1 MGKIGRIACVAT
13 PMALSLASFICLIL
27 VFLGNWTKS
36 DGNLTSIYF
45 MKADMSEFRSNISS
59 SSSID
64 IPFTDADDKFLAA
77 LTTTAND
84 NLSDIY
90 TVGLWNYCS
99 GDKNSTGID
108 YCSGRKASYWFNPVE
123 VWGLNNTAAEDAI
136 PDKLE
141 SGLKI
146 YKKIASWM
154 FAAYTIAFFATLAT
168 LLLGV
173 LAVFS
178 RWGSFITTFAASVAT
193 LFTLAASITSS
204 ALYGTLVATFKSV
217 FEEYNIEASMGGK
230 MMGITWLAT
239 AFSIAAGLFWVLS
252 TCCCSGKSDRS
263 GRKKVTVEK
272 TPYTYERVHSPFG
285 GAGAGAQH
293 QQQPQQSYGNVPLRD
308 MQGNKAPSAYE
319 PFRHDSR
326 V

>member
-1 MGKIGRIACVAT
+1 MGKIGRIACIAT
-13 PMALSLASFICLIL
+13 PMALSLAAFICLIL
-27 VFLGNWTKS
+27 VFLGNWNKS
-36 DGNLTSIYF
+36 DDNLTSIYF
-45 MKADMSEFRSNISS
+45 MKADMSKFRSNISALS
-59 SSSID
+59 SVD

-77 LTTTAND
+77 LTLSASN

-108 YCSGRKASYWFNPVE
+108 YCSGRTASYYFDPIK
-123 VWGLNNTAAEDAI
+123 VWGLNSSDTEEYI
-136 PDKLE
+136 PDKLA
-141 SGLKI
+141 SGIKI
-146 YKKIASWM
+146 YKKIAYWM
-154 FAAYTIAFFATLAT
+154 FAAYAVAFFATLAE
-168 LLLGV
+168 LLIGI
-173 LAVFS
+173 LAIFS
-178 RWGSFITTFAASVAT
+178 RWGSFLTTIVASIAT
-193 LFTLAASITSS
+193 IFTLAASITAS

-217 FEEYNIEASMGGK
+217 FKEYNIEASMGGK

-285 GAGAGAQH
+285 GAHH
-293 QQQPQQSYGNVPLRD
+293 QEQQQSYGNVPLRD